1 MKPIPKKLYSVEAEM
16 IFQFNQA
23 ELKFPTVQ
31 VATVQKLLHCSP
43 MLKNILPPVAKVSS
57 SDTR

>member
-16 IFQFNQA
+16 IIQVNQA
-23 ELKFPTVQ
+23 ELTFLYCSGGHCAKTM
-31 VATVQKLLHCSP
+31 HCSP
-43 MLKNILPPVAKVSS
+43 MLKNILPTVAKVFS